1 MSSFTNSHGQTY
13 RTDIGGTYPVNDSDP
28 QNVDDEFDAAEY
40 QRARDYAMDRA
51 AEAREQRD

>member
-28 QNVDDEFDAAEY
+28 QNADDEAPDKIEPDCDA
-40 QRARDYAMDRA
+40 MI
-51 AEAREQRD
+51 EAREQRDF